1 MAQTID
7 ELLVSLGLKMDSKS
21 FQKGQDAI
29 KGVSD
34 KILQLAA
41 VAGAGMGFR
50 ALTSGVA
57 QTALEMKRVA
67 DNTGFTIRQV
77 QGLEMAMRRLRAS
90 PEAAQDIAKMIPSL
104 QLKAR
109 YGQLGDKAYWGAAF
123 NPTEFSNMDKMQALQ
138 YLVNSYGKMNYDQR
152 NFLREGIGVGQDSP
166 ITRLMEKGGGFLNE
180 SMSMADKMPYP
191 IDEELLKNSQKFN
204 DEMAQL
210 ENNFQ
215 ALTISLGKNL
225 IPMVNSFLEVINKFI
240 QENPEIAKGMLTAA
254 GVGSTVIG
262 AGVLNKFLSKPKG
275 PAPTTGG
282 GGGMLSGAVGL
293 LGAYVTTAAGVEV
306 YDRSKAALN
315 GDQYGGFMG
324 NGAEMSELERLK
336 RKNAEVNAR
345 NSNSEI
351 GKLVDNPNA
360 RAYLDA
366 IAKAEGTAGHMNGGY
381 NTLFG
386 GEQFANMSDHPRI
399 LKPFTQTDGVQNKT
413 SAAGR
418 YQFTQKSWDEAAS
431 ALGLTDFSP
440 RSQDMAALWLIQR
453 AGQLDNVV
461 NGDFMSATN
470 GLGGVWASLPSSP
483 YAQPKRSQADMAN
496 YLGDYGYRAGAAPTP
511 AALPVIGQGG
521 SAGGGMVVNQQ
532 NEFNISGAGLN
543 EQQMKDAAAAAI
555 GETAKRWQQSYAP
568 GG

>member
-7 ELLVSLGLKMDSKS
+7 ELLISLGLKMDAKS
-21 FQKGQDAI
+21 FQKANDAI

-41 VAGAGMGFR
+41 VAGTGMGLR

-67 DNTGFTIRQV
+67 DNTEFTIRQI
-77 QGLEMAMRRLRAS
+77 QGLEMAMNRLKIN
-90 PEAAQDIAKMIPSL
+90 PEAAQDIAKMLPAL

-109 YGQLGDKAYWGAAF
+109 FGQLGDKAYWGAAF
-123 NPTEFSNMDKMQALQ
+123 NPTEFARMNAMNGLKYFINAYS
-138 YLVNSYGKMNYDQR
+138 KMNYDQR
-152 NFLREGIGVGQDSP
+152 TFLRQGAEAGQDSP
-166 ITRLMEKGGGFLNE
+166 LIRLSEKGSGFLDE
-180 SMSMADKMPYP
+180 SMKMAGNMPFP
-191 IDEELLKNSQKFN
+191 IDDELLKNAQVFN
-204 DEMAQL
+204 DEMAQFK
-210 ENNFQ
+210 NNLD
-215 ALTISLGKNL
+215 ALAISLGKGI
-225 IPMVNSFLEVINKFI
+225 IPVVNDLLKVTNKFI
-240 QENPEIAKGMLTAA
+240 QENPGAAAGVLATA
-254 GVGSTVIG
+254 GVGSVV
-262 AGVLNKFLSKPKG
+262 AGSGILKRLIRPTPPKG
-275 PAPTTGG
+275 PASPARRGLLSRLLFNPLTLEAAAAFTPGNIFTSTDEARAMSNPLLNRGGSGG
-282 GGGMLSGAVGL
+282 GVSPREAYQRQTSG
-293 LGAYVTTAAGVEV
+293 
-306 YDRSKAALN
+306 
-315 GDQYGGFMG
+315 
-324 NGAEMSELERLK
+324 
-336 RKNAEVNAR
+336 
-345 NSNSEI
+345 EI

-366 IAKAEGTAGHMNGGY
+366 ISKAEGTAGYMNNGY

-399 LKPFTQTDGVQNKT
+399 MKPFTQTDGVQNKT

-483 YAQPKRSQADMAN
+483 YAQPKRSQEDMAN
-496 YLGDYGYRAGAAPTP
+496 YLGDYGYRAGAVPTP
-511 AALPVIGQGG
+511 AALPVIGRGG

-532 NEFNISGAGLN
+532 NEFHISGAGLN

-555 GETAKRWQQSYAP
+555 GETAKRWQQSYAL
-568 GG
+568 GR

>member
-123 NPTEFSNMDKMQALQ
+123 NPTEFASMDKMQALQ

-166 ITRLMEKGGGFLNE
+166 ITRLMEKGGGFLSE

-215 ALTISLGKNL
+215 ALTISLGKSL

-240 QENPEIAKGMLTAA
+240 QENPEIAKGLLTAA
-254 GVGSTVIG
+254 GIASTGAALKVGGKI
-262 AGVLNKFLSKPKG
+262 L
-275 PAPTTGG
+275 GG
-282 GGGMLSGAVGL
+282 GGGGAGGAAAAASG
-293 LGAYVTTAAGVEV
+293 GA
-306 YDRSKAALN
+306 S
-315 GDQYGGFMG
+315 F
-324 NGAEMSELERLK
+324 LK
-336 RKNAEVNAR
+336 RTALGLFVPENLFVDSGDAR
-345 NSNSEI
+345 AMSNPMLNRGGAGGGVSPYEAYQRQKSGDI
-351 GKLVDNPNA
+351 SKLVDNPNA

-366 IAKAEGTAGHMNGGY
+366 ISKAEGTAGHMNGGY

-496 YLGDYGYRAGAAPTP
+496 YLGDYGYRAGAVPTP

-532 NEFNISGAGLN
+532 NEFNISGVGLN
-543 EQQMKDAAAAAI
+543 EQQMKDAATAAI
-555 GETAKRWQQSYAP
+555 SESAKRWQQSYAP